1 MDAKRNARG
10 VYACSQRPDLQRLP
24 TLAAVLTLTHTLQ
37 SFGSAVGRCH
47 EFPLIEVQ
55 LTPATAG
62 GALRV
67 ALRL

>member
-1 MDAKRNARG
+1 M
-10 VYACSQRPDLQRLP
+10 
-24 TLAAVLTLTHTLQ
+24 AAVLTLTHTLQ